1 MKGNSYVPFMLR
13 RGDGSTLSLDFT
25 AMGDTLDSRFTFTRS
40 STTST
45 YINSS
50 GLVATAGTNVPR
62 FDYNPTTLTAR
73 GLLIEGSATNLI
85 YWSESFDTT
94 GAPINWNW
102 SAVNVTRGTVTT
114 TAPSGSS
121 ATVVKIQETTATGL
135 HAPLIVY
142 SSLTSSVYTVSL
154 FAKAVERQYLSLFDN
169 GGSAANA
176 MFNLSGNGTVVSEST
191 AGIATI
197 TPYPNGWYRI
207 TMRTPTLTNM
217 NVQFRLSTD
226 GTTTSYA
233 GTLNSGVY
241 IWGAQL
247 EAGSGASSYISTG
260 ASQVTRA
267 ADTCIAAST
276 GFSSWF
282 TGGTTGTF
290 YADWFGG
297 VRGITSTV
305 RSVLSTS
312 DVTAR
317 HLHLQQ
323 TAAAGNL
330 KVADFGAANSVTTSN
345 SITSGAR
352 TKGAFSFS
360 GSTVNLTLNGGTVAT
375 SSSIAFSTAPT
386 YLVLGGTSTNGSTIT
401 DATVLLNGSIRAI
414 KYWPSV
420 LPTATLQS
428 LTT

>member
-1 MKGNSYVPFMLR
+1 M
-13 RGDGSTLSLDFT
+13 
-25 AMGDTLDSRFTFTRS
+25 
-40 STTST
+40 
-45 YINSS
+45 
-50 GLVATAGTNVPR
+50 
-62 FDYNPTTLTAR
+62 
-73 GLLIEGSATNLI
+73 NL
-85 YWSESFDTT
+85 
-94 GAPINWNW
+94 
-102 SAVNVTRGTVTT
+102 
-114 TAPSGSS
+114 
-121 ATVVKIQETTATGL
+121 
-135 HAPLIVY
+135 
-142 SSLTSSVYTVSL
+142 
-154 FAKAVERQYLSLFDN
+154 
-169 GGSAANA
+169 
-176 MFNLSGNGTVVSEST
+176 
-191 AGIATI
+191 
-197 TPYPNGWYRI
+197 
-207 TMRTPTLTNM
+207 
-217 NVQFRLSTD
+217 QFRLSTD

-247 EAGSGASSYISTG
+247 EAGSGASSSYISTG

-290 YADWFGG
+290 YADWYGG

-312 DVTAR
+312 DVTGR

-330 KVADFGAANSVTTSN
+330 KVADFGAANVVTTSN
-345 SITSGAR
+345 SLTSGAR

-386 YLVLGGTSTNGSTIT
+386 WLVLGGVSTNGTTIT
-401 DATVLLNGSIRAI
+401 DGTVVLNGSIRAI

-428 LTT
+428 LTA